1 MKAIIANF
9 RGGRHT
15 KSSNQMIL
23 KVEGVDSK
31 DKAKALIGKAVS
43 WKSPGKASKEI
54 KGKISGVHG
63 NSGCVRVTFERG
75 MPGQAIGQE
84 VLIA

>member
-23 KVEGVDSK
+23 KVEGIDSK
-31 DKAKALIGKAVS
+31 DKAKTLLGKTVS
-43 WKSPGKASKEI
+43 WKSPGKEPKEI

-63 NSGCVRVTFERG
+63 NSGCVRVIFERG

-84 VLIA
+84 ILVS